1 MHCGSVVTDT
11 VYHDCTPCGCAL
23 CALWTVHAAH
33 GPTRARGTAACTS
46 PACTEPACTSPAL
59 QNPNHANKDE
69 RKGGRPKRQR
79 TDMLHSGITIRS
91 LIRPPYGH
99 PYGNL
104 GTYSRDGNGD
114 NPLLELYTR
123 YVPRYTS
130 CDTDSA
136 PDLTALFVSTGT
148 DEDLR

>member
-1 MHCGSVVTDT
+1 M
-11 VYHDCTPCGCAL
+11 
-23 CALWTVHAAH
+23 
-33 GPTRARGTAACTS
+33 
-46 PACTEPACTSPAL
+46 
-59 QNPNHANKDE
+59 
-69 RKGGRPKRQR
+69 
-79 TDMLHSGITIRS
+79 S
-91 LIRPPYGH
+91 LIRSH

-136 PDLTALFVSTGT
+136 PDLTALFVSTMVLYWYRCHVSVLSSFYGIYGP
-148 DEDLR
+148 LQL

>member
-1 MHCGSVVTDT
+1 M
-11 VYHDCTPCGCAL
+11 
-23 CALWTVHAAH
+23 
-33 GPTRARGTAACTS
+33 S
-46 PACTEPACTSPAL
+46 P
-59 QNPNHANKDE
+59 
-69 RKGGRPKRQR
+69 
-79 TDMLHSGITIRS
+79 IRS
-91 LIRPPYGH
+91 H

-136 PDLTALFVSTGT
+136 PDLTALFVSTST
-148 DEDLR
+148 DVSCHVSVLASTESTVPYSCKYQQRRTVRSAGLAHHSYYHTADKRITLIFHISSSLRSSARLIPHASLEQVESQQIQDGAQQSGAE